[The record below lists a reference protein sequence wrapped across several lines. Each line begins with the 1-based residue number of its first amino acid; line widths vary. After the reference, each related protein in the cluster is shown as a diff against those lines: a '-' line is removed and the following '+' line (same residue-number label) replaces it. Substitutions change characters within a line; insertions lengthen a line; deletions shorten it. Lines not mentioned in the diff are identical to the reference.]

1 MLRSLFAR
9 IGSFREYSVSFAESG
24 GYHKCVVQT
33 FDEHTLMSI
42 CVRVEAAG
50 QRVPEAELA
59 GLSRV
64 IDSTTACQM
73 PLSCQGCSPT
83 LLRILSDNRV
93 DGREFLMY
101 REFSVDVFLYCYRL
115 AHQEVFGVLETTTMI
130 DFLVLRLRGA
140 IQEPWCE
147 SAPCLRR
154 CIVAGHVDF
163 ADLRGVV
170 VDLMAVWSKVQDF
183 VKRTGPRHFK
193 TVAGRVII
201 LVEFS
206 SPRFS
211 LFFFFFCLG

>member
-9 IGSFREYSVSFAESG
+9 IGAFREYSISFMESD
-24 GYHKCVVQT
+24 GYHKCFVQT

-42 CVRVEAAG
+42 CVRVEASG
-50 QRVPEAELA
+50 QRIPEADLA

-64 IDSTTACQM
+64 IDSTASCQM

-101 REFSVDVFLYCYRL
+101 REFTVDVFLHCYQL
-115 AHQEVFGVLETTTMI
+115 ANQEVFGGLETTAKV
-130 DFLVLRLRGA
+130 DFLMLRLRGA

-147 SAPCLRR
+147 STLCLRR
-154 CIVAGHVDF
+154 CIIAGHVEF

-170 VDLMAVWSKVQDF
+170 ADLISVWSSVQDF
-183 VKRTGPRHFK
+183 VRHTGPRHFK
-193 TVAGRVII
+193 TAAGRVMI
-201 LVEFS
+201 LS
-206 SPRFS
+206 
-211 LFFFFFCLG
+211 CLRS

>member
-1 MLRSLFAR
+1 
-9 IGSFREYSVSFAESG
+9 
-24 GYHKCVVQT
+24 
-33 FDEHTLMSI
+33 MSI

-64 IDSTTACQM
+64 IDSTPACQM

-83 LLRILSDNRV
+83 LLRVLSDNRV

-147 SAPCLRR
+147 STPCLRR

-170 VDLMAVWSKVQDF
+170 VDLMAVWSRVQDF

-193 TVAGRVII
+193 TVAGRVMI

-206 SPRFS
+206 SPCFLSLS
-211 LFFFFFCLG
+211 LFPLFLFGVE

>member
-1 MLRSLFAR
+1 
-9 IGSFREYSVSFAESG
+9 
-24 GYHKCVVQT
+24 
-33 FDEHTLMSI
+33 
-42 CVRVEAAG
+42 
-50 QRVPEAELA
+50 
-59 GLSRV
+59 
-64 IDSTTACQM
+64 M

-83 LLRILSDNRV
+83 LLRVLSDNRV

-147 SAPCLRR
+147 STPCLRR

-170 VDLMAVWSKVQDF
+170 VDLMAVWSRVQDF

-193 TVAGRVII
+193 TVAGRVRI

-206 SPRFS
+206 SPRFLS
-211 LFFFFFCLG
+211 LFFFVWGRVSSLPYVVVVCLYCYSFDRSFDCGATGVIDAWH